1 MSASTNTQINSP
13 VVEVV
18 ALALQNTMD
27 KKYLLARRGPGGS
40 GAGCWEFPGGKIEP
54 GETQKQAL
62 CREILEELA
71 FELDPQGLF
80 YVGVN
85 EHAYGS
91 RKVRIFLFRSEVNT
105 RPAFRLLDHDLAEWY
120 RADEL
125 KEINLS
131 EADKSFIS
139 LI

>member
-1 MSASTNTQINSP
+1 MSASTNNQSDSP

-18 ALALQNTMD
+18 ALALQNTTD
-27 KKYLLARRGPGGS
+27 KKYLLARRSPGGS

-54 GETQKQAL
+54 GETQVQAL

-71 FELDPQGLF
+71 FELDPQRLF
-80 YVGVN
+80 YVGKN

-91 RKVRIFLFRSEVNT
+91 RKIRIYLFRSEVDS
-105 RPAFRLLDHDLAEWY
+105 RPEFRLLDHD
-120 RADEL
+120 RADWYLAGEL

>member
-1 MSASTNTQINSP
+1 MSASINSQINSP

-18 ALALQNTMD
+18 ALALQNITD

-40 GAGCWEFPGGKIEP
+40 GAGFWEFPGGKIEL
-54 GETQKQAL
+54 GETQVQAL

-71 FELDPQGLF
+71 FVLDPQKLA
-80 YVGVN
+80 YVGKN
-85 EHAYGS
+85 EHAFGN
-91 RKVRIFLFRSEVNT
+91 RKVLIFLFRYEVNY
-105 RPAFRLLDHDLAEWY
+105 RPEFRLLDHDRAEWY
-120 RADEL
+120 LADQL

>member
-1 MSASTNTQINSP
+1 MSASTITHIDSP

-18 ALALQNTMD
+18 ALALQNTTD

-54 GETQKQAL
+54 GETQVQAL
-62 CREILEELA
+62 CREISEELA
-71 FELDPQGLF
+71 FELNPQRLS
-80 YVGVN
+80 YVGEN

-91 RKVRIFLFRSEVNT
+91 RKVRIFLFRSEVDY
-105 RPAFRLLDHDLAEWY
+105 RPEFRLLDHDLTEWFQV
-120 RADEL
+120 DQL

>member
-1 MSASTNTQINSP
+1 MSASTNSQINSP

-18 ALALQNTMD
+18 ALALQNTTD

-40 GAGCWEFPGGKIEP
+40 GAGFWEFPGGKIEP
-54 GETQKQAL
+54 GETQAQAL
-62 CREILEELA
+62 CREILEELS
-71 FELDPQGLF
+71 FVLDPRQII
-80 YVGVN
+80 YVGEN
-85 EHAYGS
+85 EHAFGAQ
-91 RKVRIFLFRSEVNT
+91 KVRIFLWRSEVDY
-105 RPAFRLLDHDLAEWY
+105 RPEFTLLDHDFAEWY
-120 RADEL
+120 AVGQL

>member
-1 MSASTNTQINSP
+1 MSASTNNQINSP

-18 ALALQNTMD
+18 ALALQNTTD

-54 GETQKQAL
+54 GETQTQAL

-71 FELDPQGLF
+71 FELDPQRLF
-80 YVGVN
+80 YVGEN

-91 RKVRIFLFRSEVNT
+91 RKVRIYLFRSEINY
-105 RPAFRLLDHDLAEWY
+105 RPDFRLLDHDLAEWY
-120 RADEL
+120 KVDQL